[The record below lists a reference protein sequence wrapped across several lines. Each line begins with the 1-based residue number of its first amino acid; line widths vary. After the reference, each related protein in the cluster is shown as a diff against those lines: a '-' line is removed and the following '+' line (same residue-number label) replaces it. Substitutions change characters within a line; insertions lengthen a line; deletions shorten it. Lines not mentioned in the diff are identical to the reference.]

1 MSHNILN
8 KYIWILDVVE
18 RYGRISRKELSRLWL
33 NAVVSGNEPLTR
45 RTFYNYRNNIEDIFG
60 IKIAYD
66 NTTFEYYIEQDSD
79 SGGMSEWLVNSIS
92 INGILSDASDISSRI
107 MLEEIPSARKF
118 LSSIVE
124 AIKTNRK
131 IEFSY
136 TPFYRTGTT
145 RHIILEPYFLRIFK
159 QRWYVI
165 GYNQSDKKIK
175 TYSLDRFNE
184 VSVLPEGFEMPETN
198 VRDFFINNFGI
209 MTSNGEVKDVTLRV
223 EQEEAKYLRA
233 LPLHHSQTEQI
244 YDGYSLFHYKIYLT
258 MDFVNEIISHGN
270 RITVMAPVELKTMVV
285 DTLQNA
291 LENYK

>member
-8 KYIWILDVVE
+8 KYIWILDIVE

-33 NAVVSGNEPLTR
+33 NSVVSGNEPLTR

-92 INGILSDASDISSRI
+92 INGILSDASDVSNRI
-107 MLEEIPSARKF
+107 MLEEIPSARKY
-118 LSSIVE
+118 LSTIIE
-124 AIKTNRK
+124 AIKTNHK

-145 RHIILEPYFLRIFK
+145 RNIVLEPYFLRIFK

-165 GYNQSDKKIK
+165 GYNDNDRKIK

-184 VSVLPEGFEMPETN
+184 VVMMPEGFEMPDTN
-198 VRDFFINNFGI
+198 VHDFFTNNFGI
-209 MTSNGEVKDVTLRV
+209 MTSSGEVKDVTLRV
-223 EQEEAKYLRA
+223 EQEEAKYIRA
-233 LPLHHSQTEQI
+233 LPLHHSQTEQVC
-244 YDGYSLFHYKIYLT
+244 DGYSLFHYKIYLT
-258 MDFVNEIISHGN
+258 FDLVNEIISHGN
-270 RITVMAPVELKTMVV
+270 RITVVSPVELRTMVV
-285 DTLQNA
+285 NTLRTA
-291 LENYK
+291 LENYN

>member
-8 KYIWILDVVE
+8 KYIWILDIVE

-33 NAVVSGNEPLTR
+33 NSVVSGNEPLTR

-92 INGILSDASDISSRI
+92 INGILSDASDVSNRI
-107 MLEEIPSARKF
+107 MLEEIPSARKY
-118 LSSIVE
+118 LSTIIE
-124 AIKTNRK
+124 AIKTNHK

-145 RHIILEPYFLRIFK
+145 RNIVLEPYFLRIFK

-165 GYNQSDKKIK
+165 GYNHADKKIK

-184 VSVLPEGFEMPETN
+184 VAMLPEGFEMPETN
-198 VRDFFINNFGI
+198 VRDFFTNNFGI

-223 EQEEAKYLRA
+223 EQEEAKYIRA
-233 LPLHHSQTEQI
+233 LPLHHSQTEKI
-244 YDGYSLFHYKIYLT
+244 CDGYSLFHYKIYLT
-258 MDFVNEIISHGN
+258 FDFVNEIISHGN
-270 RITVMAPVELKTMVV
+270 RITVISPVELKTMVV